1 MCSGISLWF
10 SDHCYQL
17 HINVLQYFRYCL
29 TVEFCDSFPLT
40 NIYQVTTMCQ
50 GQFQLLEIVVNEIYI
65 QQEYLYTLF
74 YLLYVSKNGSFQTLP
89 DFFGNRQEAH
99 RGFSLLE
106 SDLKKQEISIC
117 HWSLF
122 DPGHVSLLSDSFFYI
137 HK

>member
-1 MCSGISLWF
+1 MSGTVLVVGDSSKRNLYLVGISL
-10 SDHCYQL
+10 HT
-17 HINVLQYFRYCL
+17 VLSFVCL
-29 TVEFCDSFPLT
+29 KEW
-40 NIYQVTTMCQ
+40 
-50 GQFQLLEIVVNEIYI
+50 
-65 QQEYLYTLF
+65 LF
-74 YLLYVSKNGSFQTLP
+74 L
-89 DFFGNRQEAH
+89 DIARFFGNRQEAH